1 MKSVAEKTQNRKLVP
16 AQAGIANPLRI
27 IDYGLADYREVLQLQ
42 HQLREK
48 RRRSEISNTVLIL
61 EHQPVITL
69 GARQSANI
77 LLADREDLAQKH
89 IDVVDIRRGGG
100 TTAHN
105 PGQLVF
111 YPILYLQELNLGISE
126 YIRELESIGVELLE
140 QLGVHAERQ
149 KGFPGLWVTNHQAPN
164 EESSNAQNVTNKK
177 NELNSSSVQT
187 KRHTICDIR
196 HTSKIASI
204 GVRVSKFITFHG
216 MAINIQNDLSIF
228 EFITPCGLDGIEMTS
243 ALKET
248 GKRHS
253 MSQVKERLS
262 QLLIRHFS

>member
-1 MKSVAEKTQNRKLVP
+1 MLEKSTTEICESK
-16 AQAGIANPLRI
+16 IANSFHI
-27 IDYGLADYREVLQLQ
+27 IDCGLADYREALQLQ
-42 HQLREK
+42 HRLREK
-48 RRRSEISNTVLIL
+48 RRRGEISNTVLIV
-61 EHQPVITL
+61 EHFPVITL
-69 GARQSANI
+69 GARQSANK
-77 LLADREDLAQKH
+77 LLADRKDLAQKH

-111 YPILYLQELNLGISE
+111 YPILNLRQLNLGISE

-149 KGFPGLWVTNHQAPN
+149 KGFPGLWVGTQ
-164 EESSNAQNVTNKK
+164 
-177 NELNSSSVQT
+177 
-187 KRHTICDIR
+187 
-196 HTSKIASI
+196 KIASI
-204 GVRVSKFITFHG
+204 GVRVSKFITYHG

-228 EFITPCGLDGIEMTS
+228 DFITPCGLNDVEMTS
-243 ALKET
+243 VLKET

-253 MSQVKERLS
+253 MSQTKERLS

>member
-1 MKSVAEKTQNRKLVP
+1 MFQKSSTEFQKTE
-16 AQAGIANPLRI
+16 IANHLHI
-27 IDYGLADYREVLQLQ
+27 IDCGLVDYREVLELQ
-42 HQLREK
+42 YQLRDE
-48 RRRSEISNTVLIL
+48 RRRGEIPNTVLIL

-69 GARQSANI
+69 GARQSANK
-77 LLADREDLAQKH
+77 LLASKEDLAQKH

-111 YPILYLQELNLGISE
+111 YPILHLKHLNLGISE
-126 YIRELESIGVELLE
+126 YIRELESIGAELLE
-140 QLGVHAERQ
+140 QLDVHTERR
-149 KGFPGLWVTNHQAPN
+149 KGFPGLWVGA
-164 EESSNAQNVTNKK
+164 K
-177 NELNSSSVQT
+177 
-187 KRHTICDIR
+187 
-196 HTSKIASI
+196 KIASI
-204 GVRVSKFITFHG
+204 GVRVSKFITYHG

-228 EFITPCGLDGIEMTS
+228 DFVTPCGLDNVEMTS
-243 ALKET
+243 VLKET

>member
-1 MKSVAEKTQNRKLVP
+1 VQFLQSAAKIESVKSVAEKNQNRKLMS
-16 AQAGIANPLRI
+16 AQASIANPLHI
-27 IDYGLADYREVLQLQ
+27 IDCGLANYREALQLQ

-48 RRRSEISNTVLIL
+48 RRRGEISNTVLIV
-61 EHQPVITL
+61 EHSPVITL
-69 GARQSANI
+69 GARQSANK
-77 LLADREDLAQKH
+77 LLASKEDLAQKH

-111 YPILYLQELNLGISE
+111 YLILNLQELGLGISE
-126 YIRELESIGVELLE
+126 YIRELESIGAELLE
-140 QLGVHAERQ
+140 QLGVHAERR
-149 KGFPGLWVTNHQAPN
+149 KDFPGLWVGA
-164 EESSNAQNVTNKK
+164 K
-177 NELNSSSVQT
+177 
-187 KRHTICDIR
+187 
-196 HTSKIASI
+196 KIASI
-204 GVRVSKFITFHG
+204 GVRVSKFVTYHG

-228 EFITPCGLDGIEMTS
+228 DFITPCGLDNVEMTS
-243 ALKET
+243 VLQET